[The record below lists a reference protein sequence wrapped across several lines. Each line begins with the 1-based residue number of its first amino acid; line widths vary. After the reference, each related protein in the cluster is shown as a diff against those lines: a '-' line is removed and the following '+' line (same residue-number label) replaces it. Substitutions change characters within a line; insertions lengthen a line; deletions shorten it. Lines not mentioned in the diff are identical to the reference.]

1 MASSSSISIFDNYC
15 FKSAFNEELYNS
27 IVKNKKVIAECCI
40 DLDEDEYPEV
50 KEQIALRGW
59 RRLATPKQE
68 ISIDLIHEFYANA
81 ILTEEEMEE
90 AGGHTFRSYV
100 RGKVG
105 DFSPENLRNIMRF
118 RAHVQGAATDFET
131 RKEHDQQLDQVQADL
146 CIPGATWKL
155 STGQLRVPIQLR
167 RQELNPIARGWH
179 EFSIHSLIPSSNR
192 SEIPVIREIPIHCIM
207 RGEDVRAEDIIADK
221 IVRMAQGIKEKG
233 KLGFPS
239 TIFKLCKEAG
249 VPIREFRRTRK
260 IQAEKPITAKRMEST
275 RLPRP
280 VQQRQQENEDEDE
293 PMPQA
298 EEGNEKRAH
307 DYDYH
312 HQPEYEHHQPNYEQ
326 PHPEFEHHQEFN
338 EPPVQPPPY
347 HVPTYTDQ
355 HQKDLDSIE
364 TQLQNMMWYQQQALE
379 NMSKNQAEYMAEL
392 RDIKGKHQELYES
405 NDRFYNQVRQE
416 QKEMVQ
422 EIQQIKNYQ
431 VNQTLVDSTRHK
443 AYMDEL
449 AAMKAKQEEFFSN
462 QVNQYN
468 LIRQDH
474 KLLGKEILDVKK
486 YQMSAVT
493 MGSSGSGSSTQPP
506 PPPPYEADQAL
517 MKIREQHATF
527 TEICRQLKDCTR
539 NALGRESYMV
549 WAHQLANPNLV
560 ELSSQKIVK
569 QIYDNIDRKRPM
581 FRGLLKSDL

>member
-1 MASSSSISIFDNYC
+1 MASSSSVSVFDNYR
-15 FKSAFNEELYNS
+15 FKTAFNEELYNS

-40 DLDEDEYPEV
+40 DLDKDEYPEV
-50 KEQIALRGW
+50 KEQISLRGW
-59 RRLATPKQE
+59 RRLAAPKQE

-100 RGKVG
+100 RGKVV
-105 DFSPENLRNIMRF
+105 DFSLENLRNIMRF
-118 RAHVQGAATDFET
+118 KAQVQGAVTDFET
-131 RKEHDQQLDQVQADL
+131 RKEHDQQLDQVLADL

-167 RQELNPIARGWH
+167 RQELNPVARGWH

-192 SEIPVIREIPIHCIM
+192 SEIPTIRAILIHCIM

-239 TIFKLCKEAG
+239 TIYKLCKEAG
-249 VPIREFRRTRK
+249 VPLREFRRTKK

-280 VQQRQQENEDEDE
+280 VQRRQQEDEEEDE
-293 PMPQA
+293 PMPQP
-298 EEGNEKRAH
+298 
-307 DYDYH
+307 
-312 HQPEYEHHQPNYEQ
+312 QPDYEHYQDEEQ
-326 PHPEFEHHQEFN
+326 PAQ
-338 EPPVQPPPY
+338 QPPLY
-347 HVPTYTDQ
+347 HMPTYTDQ

-392 RDIKGKHQELYES
+392 RDIKGKQQELYEN

-468 LIRQDH
+468 MIRQDQ
-474 KLLGKEILDVKK
+474 KLVGKEILDVKK

-493 MGSSGSGSSTQPP
+493 LGSGGSSSSTQPP
-506 PPPPYEADQAL
+506 PPPPYEPDQAL
-517 MKIREQHATF
+517 MKNKGAACYFHRNLQPPNPAPPTSSS
-527 TEICRQLKDCTR
+527 KDPQDP
-539 NALGRESYMV
+539 A
-549 WAHQLANPNLV
+549 
-560 ELSSQKIVK
+560 SSSKDPK
-569 QIYDNIDRKRPM
+569 DPPK
-581 FRGLLKSDL
+581 

>member
-1 MASSSSISIFDNYC
+1 MASSSSVSVFDNHR
-15 FKSAFNEELYNS
+15 FKFAFNEELYNT

-40 DLDEDEYPEV
+40 DLDEDEYPKV
-50 KEQIALRGW
+50 KEQISLRGW
-59 RRLATPKQE
+59 RRLSAPKQK

-81 ILTEEEMEE
+81 VITEEEIEK
-90 AGGHTFRSYV
+90 AGRHIFRNFV
-100 RGKVG
+100 RGVPV
-105 DFSPENLRNIMRF
+105 DFSPENIRTVMHF
-118 RAHVQGAATDFET
+118 RAQVQGATTNFET
-131 RKEHDQQLDQVQADL
+131 RKEHDQQLDRVLVDL
-146 CIPGATWKL
+146 CMPGATWKL

-167 RQELNPIARGWH
+167 RQELNPVAIGWH

-192 SEIPVIREIPIHCIM
+192 SGIPVIRAILIHCIM
-207 RGEDVRAEDIIADK
+207 RGEDVRAEDNIADK
-221 IVRMAQGIKEKG
+221 IEDKED
-233 KLGFPS
+233 S
-239 TIFKLCKEAG
+239 SREAYNCKKNG
-249 VPIREFRRTRK
+249 V
-260 IQAEKPITAKRMEST
+260 T

-280 VQQRQQENEDEDE
+280 VQRRQQEDEEEDE

-298 EEGNEKRAH
+298 GEVNEEEN
-307 DYDYH
+307 
-312 HQPEYEHHQPNYEQ
+312 
-326 PHPEFEHHQEFN
+326 
-338 EPPVQPPPY
+338 QPPLY

-355 HQKDLDSIE
+355 HQKDLASIE
-364 TQLQNMMWYQQQALE
+364 EQLQNMMWYQQQALE

-392 RDIKGKHQELYES
+392 RDIKGKQQELYEN

-416 QKEMVQ
+416 QREMVQ

-468 LIRQDH
+468 MIRQDQ

-493 MGSSGSGSSTQPP
+493 MGSGGSSSSPQPP
-506 PPPPYEADQAL
+506 PPSYEPNQAL

-527 TEICRQLKDCTR
+527 TEIYRQLKDWTR
-539 NALGRESYMV
+539 NASARESYAV
-549 WAHQLANPNLV
+549 WAHQQANPNLV
-560 ELSSQKIVK
+560 EMSSQKIVK
-569 QIYDNIDRKRPM
+569 QIYDNIDYKRPM
-581 FRGLLKSDL
+581 FRGLLKSDLQPSNPALPPSSSKDPKDPPSSSKDPKDPPK

>member
-1 MASSSSISIFDNYC
+1 MASSSSVSVFDNYR

-59 RRLATPKQE
+59 RRLAAPKQE

-90 AGGHTFRSYV
+90 VGGHTFRSYV
-100 RGKVG
+100 RGKVV
-105 DFSPENLRNIMRF
+105 DFSPKNLRNVMRF
-118 RAHVQGAATDFET
+118 RAQVQGTTTDFET
-131 RKEHDQQLDQVQADL
+131 RKEHDQQLDQVLADL

-155 STGQLRVPIQLR
+155 SIGQLRVPIQLR
-167 RQELNPIARGWH
+167 WQELNPVARGWH

-192 SEIPVIREIPIHCIM
+192 SEIPVIRAILIHCIM
-207 RGEDVRAEDIIADK
+207 RG
-221 IVRMAQGIKEKG
+221 
-233 KLGFPS
+233 
-239 TIFKLCKEAG
+239 
-249 VPIREFRRTRK
+249 VPLREFRRTRK
-260 IQAEKPITAKRMEST
+260 IQAEKPINARRMEST
-275 RLPRP
+275 RLSRP
-280 VQQRQQENEDEDE
+280 VQQRQHKDEDE

-298 EEGNEKRAH
+298 EEGNEGQAH

-312 HQPEYEHHQPNYEQ
+312 HQPEYEHHQHDYEQ
-326 PHPEFEHHQEFN
+326 PQPEFEHHKEFN

-379 NMSKNQAEYMAEL
+379 NMSKNQAEYMDEL
-392 RDIKGKHQELYES
+392 RDIKGKQQELYEN
-405 NDRFYNQVRQE
+405 ND
-416 QKEMVQ
+416 
-422 EIQQIKNYQ
+422 
-431 VNQTLVDSTRHK
+431 
-443 AYMDEL
+443 
-449 AAMKAKQEEFFSN
+449 
-462 QVNQYN
+462 
-468 LIRQDH
+468 RQDH

-506 PPPPYEADQAL
+506 PPPPYEPDQAL

-527 TEICRQLKDCTR
+527 TEICRQLKDWTR
-539 NALGRESYMV
+539 NVSGRECYTV

-560 ELSSQKIVK
+560 EMSSQKIVK
-569 QIYDNIDRKRPM
+569 QIYDNIDHKRPM
-581 FRGLLKSDL
+581 FKGLLKSDLQPSDPIQHPSSSKDPKDPPSLSKDPKDHPK